1 MDLMYFFKVLMKRK
15 WLILLIVA
23 LSVGVTFFLTGEQ
36 EDVFMASSKL
46 GTGIVDNPE
55 DDGKYLP
62 QQKIDMKF
70 NNLIQNL
77 NSKNVVAQL
86 SYKLFLHDLNSPE
99 DAFRSTVALKDHYTQ
114 EEITNAIVTV
124 KMKQDSL
131 TALSYN
137 KPEEKKVIDMLKAL
151 RYDYD
156 ALRQGLKTVR
166 VKDSDYLSL
175 EFRSE
180 NPELSAFAANELS
193 NEFIRYYKSDKTER
207 ESSDIRI
214 YTMQQEE
221 KLQALNEKKAELNK
235 FKLENNIV
243 DLYAQEASILSQIK
257 EYEMLKEG
265 EKSKIPS
272 YQSTINSLER
282 DAQENAASALKAQEQ
297 NRKINNLRNEINY
310 LNDKYITGGSK
321 DKKLYEQIEKLKGEL
336 RLAIDEAANAT
347 VTDNSGQIKTIK
359 ENNQVELQIAQTSV
373 ASIDQKVQM
382 LKNELAVLVSLEPRV
397 SSLERDIT
405 LAEEAYKEATSNLSI
420 AKASAIKSESS
431 LKQAEVAFP
440 PKDPEPTKQ
449 IFYSLFSGM
458 LSLSF
463 CVVLFFVLEYLD
475 VSIKSPAQ
483 FERFT
488 NLRLLGYLNQI
499 NFISFNLDVNFI
511 DINLESI
518 FHNKNQNPQLES
530 FKQLIR
536 KIRFEIESTDAKRFL
551 FTSTRVNEG
560 KTFAL
565 ISLAYTLS
573 LNNKKVLLIDTNFK
587 SNTLTNMLSAKPALE
602 KHFNTNLVKEDIITK
617 SKLKGIDVIGCYE
630 GNYSPS
636 EVFSQSNFHNL
647 VNDLAQHYDFIF
659 LEGAALNDYS
669 DSKELISSVEKVIC
683 VFSTNTVIKDPDKS
697 SIAYLRG
704 LGDKF
709 MGAIL
714 NKVDINNLN

>member
-15 WLILLIVA
+15 WLILLIML
-23 LSVGVTFFLTGEQ
+23 LSVGVTYFLTGEQ
-36 EDVFMASSKL
+36 EDVYMAGAKL
-46 GTGIVDNPE
+46 ATGIVDNQD
-55 DDGKYLP
+55 DDGKYMP
-62 QQKIDMKF
+62 PQKIETKF

-77 NSKNVVAQL
+77 NSKSVVTLL
-86 SYKLFLHDLNSPE
+86 SYKLFLHDISNNE
-99 DAFRSTVALKDHYTQ
+99 DAFRNPSALKDLYSSD
-114 EEITNAIVTV
+114 EINNGIATV

-131 TALSYN
+131 AILLPG
-137 KPEEKKVIDMLKAL
+137 KEQDKQVIEMLKVL
-151 RYDYD
+151 KYDYD
-156 ALRQGLKTVR
+156 ALRLALKPQR
-166 VKDSDYLSL
+166 LKDSDYIQV

-180 NPELSAFAANELS
+180 NPELSAFAANELCS
-193 NEFIRYYKSDKTER
+193 EFIRYYKSDKSKR
-207 ESSDIRI
+207 ESSEIKLFN
-214 YTMQQEE
+214 TQQED
-221 KLQALNEKKAELNK
+221 KLKSLNERKEELNH
-235 FKLENNIV
+235 FKLENNIH
-243 DLYAQEASILSQIK
+243 DLYAQKGAIYAQIK
-257 EYEMLKEG
+257 EFEMLREG

-272 YQSTINSLER
+272 YQTTINNLNRDQEESEQSSLR
-282 DAQENAASALKAQEQ
+282 KQEQ
-297 NRKINNLRNEINY
+297 NRKINNLRSEINY
-310 LNDKYITGGSK
+310 LNDKYINEGSK
-321 DKKLYEQIEKLKGEL
+321 DKKLLSQIEKLKGEL
-336 RLAIDEAANAT
+336 RAAIDEGSSSTNN
-347 VTDNSGQIKTIK
+347 NSGEIKTIK
-359 ENNQVELQIAQTSV
+359 ENSQVELQIAQTSV
-373 ASIDQKVQM
+373 ASIDQKIQS
-382 LKNELAVLVSLEPRV
+382 LKNELAVLVSFEPKIDDLESRI
-397 SSLERDIT
+397 EQ
-405 LAEEAYKEATSNLSI
+405 AEEAYKEVTAQLSI
-420 AKASAIKSESS
+420 AQSEAIQSESS
-431 LKQAEVAFP
+431 LKREEEASP
-440 PKDPEPTKQ
+440 PREPEPTKQ

-463 CVVLFFVLEYLD
+463 CVVLFFVLEYID

-511 DINLESI
+511 DLNLESI
-518 FHNKNQNPQLES
+518 FHNKNQNPQLET

-551 FTSTRVNEG
+551 FTSTREHEG
-560 KTFAL
+560 KTFAM

-587 SNTLTNMLSAKPALE
+587 NNTLTNMLSAKPSLE
-602 KHFNTNLVKEDIITK
+602 KHFNQSLVKEDIITK

-647 VNDLAQHYDFIF
+647 VNDLSQHYDFIF
-659 LEGAALNDYS
+659 MEGAALNEYS
-669 DSKELISSVEKVIC
+669 DSKELISIVEKVIS
-683 VFSTNTVIKDPDKS
+683 VFSTNSVIKDQDKS

>member
-15 WLILLIVA
+15 WLILLIML
-23 LSVGVTFFLTGEQ
+23 LSVGVTYFLTGEQ
-36 EDVFMASSKL
+36 EDVYMAGAKL
-46 GTGIVDNPE
+46 ATGIVDNQD
-55 DDGKYLP
+55 DDGKYMP
-62 QQKIDMKF
+62 PQKIETKF

-77 NSKNVVAQL
+77 NSKSVVTLL
-86 SYKLFLHDLNSPE
+86 SYKLFLHDISNNE
-99 DAFRSTVALKDHYTQ
+99 DAFRNPSALKDLYSSD
-114 EEITNAIVTV
+114 EINNGIATV

-131 TALSYN
+131 AILLPG
-137 KPEEKKVIDMLKAL
+137 KEQDKQVIEMLKVL
-151 RYDYD
+151 KYDYD
-156 ALRQGLKTVR
+156 ALRLALKPQR
-166 VKDSDYLSL
+166 LKDSDYIQV

-180 NPELSAFAANELS
+180 NPELSAFAANELCT
-193 NEFIRYYKSDKTER
+193 EFIRYYKSDKSKR
-207 ESSDIRI
+207 ESSEIKLFN
-214 YTMQQEE
+214 TQQED
-221 KLQALNEKKAELNK
+221 KLKSLNERKEELNH
-235 FKLENNIV
+235 FKLENNIH
-243 DLYAQEASILSQIK
+243 DLYAQKGAIYAQIK
-257 EYEMLKEG
+257 EFEMLREG

-272 YQSTINSLER
+272 YQTTINNLNRDQEESEQSSLR
-282 DAQENAASALKAQEQ
+282 KQEQ
-297 NRKINNLRNEINY
+297 NRKINNLRSEINY
-310 LNDKYITGGSK
+310 LNDKYINEGSK
-321 DKKLYEQIEKLKGEL
+321 DKKLLSQIEKLKGEL
-336 RLAIDEAANAT
+336 RAAIDEGSSSTNN
-347 VTDNSGQIKTIK
+347 NSGEIKTIK
-359 ENNQVELQIAQTSV
+359 ENSQVELQIAQTSV
-373 ASIDQKVQM
+373 ASIDQKIQS
-382 LKNELAVLVSLEPRV
+382 LKNELAVLVSFEPKIDDLESRI
-397 SSLERDIT
+397 EQ
-405 LAEEAYKEATSNLSI
+405 AEEAYKEVTAQLSI
-420 AKASAIKSESS
+420 AQSEAIQSESS
-431 LKQAEVAFP
+431 LKREEEASP
-440 PKDPEPTKQ
+440 PREPEPTKQ

-463 CVVLFFVLEYLD
+463 CVVLFFVLEYID

-511 DINLESI
+511 DLNLESI
-518 FHNKNQNPQLES
+518 FHNKNQNPQLET

-551 FTSTRVNEG
+551 FTSTREHEG
-560 KTFAL
+560 KTFAM

-587 SNTLTNMLSAKPALE
+587 NNTLTNMLSAKPSLE
-602 KHFNTNLVKEDIITK
+602 KHFNQSLVKEDIITK

-647 VNDLAQHYDFIF
+647 VNDLSQHYDFIF
-659 LEGAALNDYS
+659 MEGAALNEYS
-669 DSKELISSVEKVIC
+669 DSKELISIVEKVIS
-683 VFSTNTVIKDPDKS
+683 VFSTNSVIKDQDKS